1 MGITNSISSP
11 LFSLPIY
18 TYLFIS
24 TVGVKQYRRWQR
36 GAAYVAVWTIFAT
49 TISLT
54 SQGIAQYFD
63 PSLKQS
69 DENSA
74 LALVR
79 SSLILQL
86 ALNGPAGCLLLIQW
100 LQNRAPEAGEDMPE
114 ASPPRKGPSL
124 VLSLFLLNALIT
136 VRNVFRTIQIFS
148 SPNSAIW
155 TEEAYYWVF
164 DACIMLC
171 YTVSFHILHP
181 GKIGVYKTDGCNH
194 AQPEC

>member
-1 MGITNSISSP
+1 MVPADPDSSP

-24 TVGVKQYRRWQR
+24 LVGVKQYRRWQR

-54 SQGIAQYFD
+54 SQGISQYFD
-63 PSLKQS
+63 PGLKQS
-69 DENSA
+69 DESSA

-86 ALNGPAGCLLLIQW
+86 ALNGPAGCLLLVQC
-100 LQNRAPEAGEDMPE
+100 LQKQTPEAGEDAAE
-114 ASPPRKGPSL
+114 DVPPRKGPSL
-124 VLSLFLLNALIT
+124 VMSLLFLNALIL
-136 VRNVFRTIQIFS
+136 VRNVFRTVQIFS
-148 SPNSAIW
+148 SPTSPIW

-181 GKIGVYKTDGCNH
+181 GKTDVYKAGSCNTVAPH
-194 AQPEC
+194 C